1 MAEYIEREAL
11 AEFLKDEIQQCETAL
26 VESNGEDD
34 RYEQAVES
42 RMLGLVDAWR
52 KVTNTAAADVEPVRH
67 GEWIK
72 KQNPMAGVGDL
83 YLYYRCSICE
93 EIAMWDDFGN
103 IKKTRYCPNCG
114 AKMDGKG
121 EGE

>member
-11 AEFLKDEIQQCETAL
+11 ANFLKEEIQQCEAEL
-26 VESNGEDD
+26 IENGWEDD

-42 RMLGLVDAWR
+42 RMLGLVEVWR
-52 KVTNTAAADVEPVRH
+52 KVTNTTTADVVEVRH
-67 GEWIK
+67 GEWIELVRELGK
-72 KQNPMAGVGDL
+72 GKTITKYQCSLCGV
-83 YLYYRCSICE
+83 YLVQE
-93 EIAMWDDFGN
+93 AN
-103 IKKTRYCPNCG
+103 YCPNCG